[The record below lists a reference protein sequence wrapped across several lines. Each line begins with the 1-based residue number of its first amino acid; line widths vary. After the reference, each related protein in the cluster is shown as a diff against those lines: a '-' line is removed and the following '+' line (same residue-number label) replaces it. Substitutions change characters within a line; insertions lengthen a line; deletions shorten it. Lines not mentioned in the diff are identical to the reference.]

1 MTVPTW
7 VRYGIY
13 MDTNTADDLAQRVDG
28 LRADNGLTVVELAR
42 DSQIPLTTLQRRL
55 AGDGRLTVAE
65 LGRISAVLN
74 VSAASWFPEVS
85 A

>member
-1 MTVPTW
+1 
-7 VRYGIY
+7 

-28 LRADNGLTVVELAR
+28 LRETNGLTVVELAR

-65 LGRISAVLN
+65 LGRISSALN
-74 VSAASWFPEVS
+74 VTPASWFEEV
-85 A
+85 AA